1 MFSQT
6 IIVGNVGSDTDMRY
20 TPSGDA
26 VTTFSVAVNKSWN
39 DNSGTRQ
46 TKTTWYRVTT
56 WRKLAEVVG
65 MHVRKGSKVMVV
77 GEMQPARAYLDRN
90 GQAAASLELTANTV
104 RFLDSKPDNGG
115 GQGAEPATLDE
126 VESMPF

>member
-6 IIVGNVGSDTDMRY
+6 IIIGNVGSDTDMRY

-56 WRKLAEVVG
+56 WRKLAETVG
-65 MHVRKGSKVMVV
+65 KYVQKGSKVMVV

-104 RFLDSKPDNGG
+104 QFLGSKPDAGNA
-115 GQGAEPATLDE
+115 QGVEPTTLDE